1 MKAAGLTLEGLL
13 ADPAQQLG
21 NSYVSN
27 NPLRWVDPLGL
38 WTFGVGFSFTGNLP
52 GKVGTVGVQAVF
64 DDDGNFDVQVTWGTG
79 ATTSTTSGGSATLDV
94 TATNAD
100 TVDDLNGP
108 GLEKNVSYNPAR
120 VAFTQSIHATS
131 GYLGSTTSLGIGLG
145 KNPAGFSVNT
155 MATFT
160 RSPASSRSNAPCP

>member
-1 MKAAGLTLEGLL
+1 MMEICDLL
-13 ADPAQQLG
+13 FG
-21 NSYVSN
+21 VHSN
-27 NPLRWVDPLGL
+27 NERAGISKDKSRHTTGQAADINRINGIRVDSPR
-38 WTFGVGFSFTGNLP
+38 NREN
-52 GKVGTVGVQAVF
+52 VGTVGVQAVF

-160 RSPASSRSNAPCP
+160 RSLASSRSNAPCP